1 MKVIIVVPSLPVK
14 LNEIKGGMHAA
25 VVYLLDGF
33 KNKSI
38 TVRVISFTREIKNRQ
53 FIQYASNIEIVY
65 EYEGSLTFH
74 SLNYL
79 YYGSTILK
87 KNIIEFNPDILHYQA
102 GNTLL
107 FTKLF
112 LKSNL
117 KHVLTMHANA
127 FEELKTKTSFK
138 DKFTWW
144 FNGVI
149 HNLISSPFI
158 IYLSEISKNA
168 YLNKSVIKHALIP
181 NAITADYFNMPLNQ
195 ITHNKLVY
203 IGVLNNR
210 KNIYYLLSVLKKLV
224 NKNIYYHLDILGDF
238 VDEEYREKVTQFIKD
253 ENLSEFIHFRGW
265 VNKSELL
272 NYLKESDI
280 MVMTS
285 MQETL
290 PMVIAES
297 MAAGKVVI
305 SSNVGGISKMIH
317 HQNDGYLF
325 DLSNP
330 AELENILVNLYNNQ
344 EQINSIIAN
353 ARNSSKK
360 YLSDT
365 VAADTMKFYEVCLN
379 GR

>member
-1 MKVIIVVPSLPVK
+1 
-14 LNEIKGGMHAA
+14 
-25 VVYLLDGF
+25 
-33 KNKSI
+33 
-38 TVRVISFTREIKNRQ
+38 
-53 FIQYASNIEIVY
+53 
-65 EYEGSLTFH
+65 
-74 SLNYL
+74 
-79 YYGSTILK
+79 
-87 KNIIEFNPDILHYQA
+87 
-102 GNTLL
+102 
-107 FTKLF
+107 
-112 LKSNL
+112 
-117 KHVLTMHANA
+117 MHANA

-158 IYLSEISKNA
+158 IYLSEISKIT
-168 YLNKSVIKHALIP
+168 YLNKSVIKHTLIP
-181 NAITADYFNMPLNQ
+181 NAITADYFNMPLNR

-238 VDEEYREKVTQFIKD
+238 VDEQYREKVTQFIKD

-330 AELENILVNLYNNQ
+330 AELENILVNLYNNH
-344 EQINSIIAN
+344 EKINSIIAN